1 MIADLNRT
9 DFVAN
14 FGGVYEHSPWVAEMC
29 FDEGSHKTAT
39 KPSKLAGPLAHQ
51 VEAAAQEIQLVLLR
65 AHPDLAGK
73 LAKSGE
79 LTHESTSEQ
88 ASAGL
93 DQCTDAEFAE
103 FTELN
108 TTYRQKFEF
117 PYILAVRG
125 RHRTEI
131 LENFRSRVPN
141 DMAAEF
147 REALNQVH
155 QIAKLRLDAL
165 DDDYLT

>member
-1 MIADLNRT
+1 MIDTSDRP
-9 DFVAN
+9 N
-14 FGGVYEHSPWVAEMC
+14 FATTYGGIYEHSSWVAETLC
-29 FDEGSHKTAT
+29 ERGLEVPVAT
-39 KPSKLAGPLAHQ
+39 PSDLAGPMAII
-51 VEAAAQEIQLVLLR
+51 VEAAPVELQMNLLK

-79 LTHESTSEQ
+79 LTQESTSEQ

-93 DQCTDAEFAE
+93 DQCTAAEFEE
-103 FTELN
+103 FTTLN
-108 TTYRQKFEF
+108 TRYRERFDF

-125 RHRTEI
+125 RNRHEI
-131 LENFRSRVPN
+131 LENFRSRIDN
-141 DMAAEF
+141 DLAVEF

-165 DDDYLT
+165 